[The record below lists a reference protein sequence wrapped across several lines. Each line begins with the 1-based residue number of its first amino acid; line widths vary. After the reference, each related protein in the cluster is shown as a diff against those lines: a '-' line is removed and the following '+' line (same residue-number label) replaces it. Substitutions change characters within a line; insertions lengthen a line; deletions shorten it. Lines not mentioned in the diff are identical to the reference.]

1 MKMNIED
8 ALKKGLI
15 QEVKSDG
22 ELVNKE
28 LKEAEYDLEK
38 ASKTL
43 EEGDYKWSI
52 IQSYYTMFH
61 SARALLFSLRYR
73 EKTHTGI
80 LIVLEEQ
87 RNQGKIQ
94 SSYLDDYRAAK
105 NARENADYHYSYSSK
120 KAEYLLEAAREFK
133 EEMER
138 MINKS

>member
-1 MKMNIED
+1 MNVED
-8 ALKKGLI
+8 ALEKGLI
-15 QEVKSDG
+15 QRVSPDEKM
-22 ELVNKE
+22 VNKE

-43 EEGDYKWSI
+43 KEGDYKWSI

-61 SARALLFSLRYR
+61 SARALLFSLGYR

-87 RNQGKIQ
+87 NNQGKME
-94 SSYLDDYRAAK
+94 SSYLNDYSAAK
-105 NARENADYHYSYSSK
+105 NSRENADYHYSYSSK

-133 EEMER
+133 EEMKR